1 MKKSTIV
8 KLYNELDNKEI
19 IEKDLPKMISV
30 KGDAEDIFYDLCIK
44 YNDILDS
51 DILDHFISIST
62 FVSSLDDSLE
72 RKRLLDSIY
81 NIFDN
86 DYLVSNMDFNIIL
99 ENIEYIMATIFSK
112 VFDVYNKEDEKN
124 YASEII
130 IELSNGLSRY
140 KDYDINKIYDHDL
153 DVIFSRFFSV
163 LEDLNNTKIPNG
175 EYYNKILMNRVKVF
189 LDIIFSK
196 EIYELDDYKYNVVL
210 GMASTIDDINELSKF
225 KKKILFYSRLNNED
239 FEVTL
244 DDSVDT
250 LTDTSIKL
258 LKEGKSKVLKFP
270 ENSSNNK

>member
-1 MKKSTIV
+1 MKKSTVV

-19 IEKDLPKMISV
+19 LKKSLPRIINV

-44 YNDILDS
+44 YNDILNS

-62 FVSSLDDSLE
+62 FSSSLDDNLE
-72 RKRLLDSIY
+72 RKKLLNGIY
-81 NIFDN
+81 NILDN

-99 ENIEYIMATIFSK
+99 ENIEYIMGTMFSP
-112 VFDVYNKEDEKN
+112 VFDVYDEDEEK
-124 YASEII
+124 YYTSEII
-130 IELSNGLSRY
+130 VELSNGLS
-140 KDYDINKIYDHDL
+140 KSKNYDINKIYDHDL

-175 EYYNKILMNRVKVF
+175 EYYNQTLIDRVKAF

-196 EIYELDDYKYNVVL
+196 EIYELDDYKYDVVL
-210 GMASTIDDINELSKF
+210 DIASTIEDVNELKKF
-225 KKKILFYSRLNNED
+225 KKKIVFYNRLDDKN

-258 LKEGKSKVLKFP
+258 LKEGKSKTLKFP
-270 ENSSNNK
+270 EIDNNK

>member
-112 VFDVYNKEDEKN
+112 VFYVYNKEDEKN

-163 LEDLNNTKIPNG
+163 LEDLNNTNIPDS
-175 EYYNKILMNRVKVF
+175 EYYNETLMNRVKAF
-189 LDIIFSK
+189 LDIVFSK
-196 EIYELDDYKYNVVL
+196 EIYELDDYKYDVVL
-210 GMASTIDDINELSKF
+210 DIASTIEDVNELKKF
-225 KKKILFYSRLNNED
+225 KKKIVFYNRLDDKN

-258 LKEGKSKVLKFP
+258 LKEGKSKTLKFP
-270 ENSSNNK
+270 EIDNNK